1 MEDEIFD
8 ENELKELMKKYPPT
22 ASSLIPLLQASQE
35 KYGYLPRQI
44 MENIAEYLEMPESTI
59 YGVSTFYAQFRFEP
73 LGKHMIKVCHGTACH
88 VKGADKINETIET
101 ELGIKSG
108 ETTEDGMFTLER
120 VACLGC
126 CSLAP
131 VIMID
136 DTAHGNLDRN
146 KVKKVIRGYTEGD
159 L

>member
-1 MEDEIFD
+1 MEEEILD
-8 ENELKELMKKYPPT
+8 KEVLMKILEKYPPKS
-22 ASSLIPLLQASQE
+22 SSLIPLLQESQE
-35 KYGYLPRQI
+35 KLGYLPRKS
-44 MENIAEYLEMPESTI
+44 MEMISDHLKIPVSKV

-88 VKGADKINETIET
+88 VKGADKINESIEV

-131 VIMID
+131 VIMVD

-146 KVKKVIRGYTEGD
+146 KLKKVIRSYKEGVQ
-159 L
+159 